1 MNRTLDSNPERA
13 ALGLAILRVVVG
25 IAFIAHGAQKLFTMG
40 FAGVTDGFEQ
50 MGVPIPAVT
59 APLNIL
65 LEFLGGIALAV
76 GLGTRIVAV
85 LLACDMVGAIVFVH
99 LPAGFFLPNGYEFV
113 LTLLAANIALAL
125 AGPGRYSVDA
135 MLAGRRR

>member
-1 MNRTLDSNPERA
+1 MSRTLDSTPDRV

-25 IAFIAHGAQKLFTMG
+25 IVFIAHGAQKLFTMG
-40 FAGVTDGFEQ
+40 FAGVTDAFGQ

-59 APLNIL
+59 APLITL

-99 LPAGFFLPNGYEFV
+99 LQAGFFLPNGYEFA